1 MLQPLLQRKAV
12 RGGQRIRV
20 VSGVVVAAAA
30 ARKFAGL
37 AGRTLRHARVPL
49 HLVDDV
55 QVRIVHR
62 RGGARGRAVPI
73 AGPVPGIPSPR
84 YVQVIRDTDGV
95 LRRRASAQAARQLHL
110 LLLLLLHHV
119 LHRASA
125 DVLRLRV
132 TVDGVNALQTENLDR
147 QTE

>member
-20 VSGVVVAAAA
+20 VSGVVMAAAA
-30 ARKFAGL
+30 AGKFARL
-37 AGRTLRHARVPL
+37 AGRALGHARVPL

-62 RGGARGRAVPI
+62 CRGTRGRAVPI
-73 AGPVPGIPSPR
+73 AGPVPGISSPR
-84 YVQVIRDTDGV
+84 YVQVIGYTDGV

-119 LHRASA
+119 LHRSSA
-125 DVLRLRV
+125 DVLRLRISV
-132 TVDGVNALQTENLDR
+132 HGVDALSK
-147 QTE
+147 